1 MTVKSLG
8 DLANI
13 TVQNVVGETLCWI
26 TIVNWQL
33 PPRVEVGCLR
43 HPGDSTIV
51 SQLTDGDN
59 SMADKCWQ
67 ASYEPTR
74 RKEKNKHSKHIA
86 NTWRKTWSNRGGET
100 AYEKESPCLKCNKH
114 SRKCCPMQKTATVPC
129 GPKNTWNLVTC
140 ADINAVKASFVVLVV
155 TYALNSVKLH
165 F

>member
-59 SMADKCWQ
+59 SMANKCWQ

-114 SRKCCPMQKTATVPC
+114 SRKCCPMQKNYYSALWSKKHMESCYMCRYKCCKGKFC
-129 GPKNTWNLVTC
+129 GSC
-140 ADINAVKASFVVLVV
+140 GYIC
-155 TYALNSVKLH
+155 VKLC
-165 F
+165 